1 MNEDFAERA
10 RALHTHSDSTAFNQE
25 VTAIWEVRHL
35 LELAKAMLRATDARH
50 ESRGSLKRTDYPDRD
65 DKQYLAH
72 SMVASTGTVAWQ
84 PVHILDMPPQAREY

>member
-1 MNEDFAERA
+1 MNPA
-10 RALHTHSDSTAFNQE
+10 
-25 VTAIWEVRHL
+25 
-35 LELAKAMLRATDARH
+35 
-50 ESRGSLKRTDYPDRD
+50 DRD